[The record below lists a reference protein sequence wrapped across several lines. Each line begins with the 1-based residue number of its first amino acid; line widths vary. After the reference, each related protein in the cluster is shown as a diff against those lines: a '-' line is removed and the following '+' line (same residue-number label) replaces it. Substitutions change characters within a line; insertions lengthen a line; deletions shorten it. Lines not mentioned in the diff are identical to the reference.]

1 MQLVQHL
8 IIGKSARLN
17 VLHWYQLHSHVTYS
31 SYKISVGRPRLSNN
45 LFLAI
50 IERDTLSKARQL
62 ARRPAPSVQKD
73 NTASVGLACHGRS
86 RTATKAPN
94 HPQ

>member
-8 IIGKSARLN
+8 IIGKSARLIG
-17 VLHWYQLHSHVTYS
+17 LRWYQLHNQVTYS
-31 SYKISVGRPRLSNN
+31 SDIISVGRPRLSNN

-62 ARRPAPSVQKD
+62 ARRPAPSVQKG
-73 NTASVGLACHGRS
+73 NTASIVGLAYCG
-86 RTATKAPN
+86 TP
-94 HPQ
+94 P